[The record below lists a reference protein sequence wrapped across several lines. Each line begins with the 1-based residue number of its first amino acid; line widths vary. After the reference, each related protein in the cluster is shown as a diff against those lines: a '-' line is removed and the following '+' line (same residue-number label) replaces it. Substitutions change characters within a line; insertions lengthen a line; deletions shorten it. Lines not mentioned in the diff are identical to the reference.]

1 MKKLVG
7 IIILFFGVSL
17 MASAQ
22 ISPKALGLRFG
33 SDGSIN
39 GAELSYQKKMS
50 AANRV
55 ELDLGAGFSSNHSRI
70 VALGMYHWHWNI
82 QDGFNWF
89 VGPGVGVGLYTN
101 DDADGYFNIGL
112 GGQIG
117 IEYNLNTHNIPLM
130 FSLDARPMWD
140 FLGSNAGFGWGA
152 ALGIRYTW

>member
-1 MKKLVG
+1 MRNLLG
-7 IIILFFGVSL
+7 IIILLFGVSL
-17 MASAQ
+17 MSSAQ

-33 SDGSIN
+33 SDGAIN

-50 AANRV
+50 DANRV
-55 ELDLGAGFSSNHSRI
+55 ELDLGAGFSANHSRI

-89 VGPGVGVGLYTN
+89 VGPGVGLGLYTY

-117 IEYNLNTHNIPLM
+117 IEYNLNTHDIPLM
-130 FSLDARPMWD
+130 ISVDARPMWD
-140 FLGSNAGFGWGA
+140 FLGSRSGFGWGA
-152 ALGIRYTW
+152 ALGVRYTW